1 MLPKNWNQI
10 TVEQFN
16 ELRSIQVEESV
27 FEYNLDRLSLFI
39 DDVEELTPKEVTQ
52 YIKELHWLNRD
63 PHHKYTNKIGDYYA
77 LPLSEV
83 TWGMFIDLENF
94 AKDPDTSL
102 LNIAGALYR
111 KRIKD
116 EWGHISY
123 EPYNY
128 NPKERG
134 TEFIS
139 LPITSIYGKVLEW
152 INRRNYLINDAYS
165 NLFDGGSLS
174 EEEMEDLTPE
184 EKAEIRKEEAEQ
196 AKFSKWSYE
205 VLTLTLAGDDI
216 TKMKDVLN
224 LKLVFVLNM
233 LSAMKLK

>member
-1 MLPKNWNQI
+1 MIPKHWNQI
-10 TVEQFN
+10 TVRQYN
-16 ELRSIQVEESV
+16 ELRSINIEESV

-39 DDVEELTPKEVTQ
+39 DDVEELTPREVTQ
-52 YIKELHWLNRD
+52 YIKELSWLSRE
-63 PHHKYTNKIGDYYA
+63 PHHKYSNRIGDYYS

-94 AKDPDTSL
+94 AKDVNTSL
-102 LNIAGALYR
+102 LNIAGTLYR
-111 KRIKD
+111 KRTKD
-116 EWGHISY
+116 DWGHIKY

-134 TEFIS
+134 EEFLDI
-139 LPITSIYGKVLEW
+139 PITSIYGKVVEW
-152 INRRNYLINDAYS
+152 IKRRDYLINDAYS

-174 EEEMEDLTPE
+174 EDEMEGLTPE